1 MTPISLLI
9 IDDHPVYRDALC
21 EKLSQDFR
29 PHQITVVGV
38 ADLHEA
44 ESALK
49 KSAND
54 WLALLDLKLP
64 NSDPLENIHALKK
77 HEKLKN
83 LIVISGLDEDI
94 WEVNCIKAGADIFIS
109 KNNTSEFIYKKICDL
124 LHIAYSDEPSQSRT
138 ALTKRQTDILRLMA
152 MGDSNKI
159 IADHLLISEQTV
171 KIHVAAIFR
180 IFNVSNRTQAVYK
193 ARSLGLVA

>member
-21 EKLSQDFR
+21 EKLTQDFR
-29 PHQITVVGV
+29 PHHITVIGV
-38 ADLHEA
+38 SDLAEA
-44 ESALK
+44 ETALR
-49 KSAND
+49 KSANH

-64 NSDPLENIHALKK
+64 NSDPLENIQALKR
-77 HEKLKN
+77 HDKLRN
-83 LIVISGLDEDI
+83 LIVISGLDEDV

-109 KNNTSEFIYKKICDL
+109 KNNTSQFIYKKICDL
-124 LHIAYSDEPSQSRT
+124 LHISHASDLPPSKST
-138 ALTKRQTDILRLMA
+138 LTKTQTDILRLMA

-159 IADHLLISEQTV
+159 IAEHLLISEQTV

-193 ARSLGLVA
+193 ARSLGLVS

>member
-1 MTPISLLI
+1 MTQISLLI
-9 IDDHPVYRDALC
+9 IDDHPVYRDAIC

-38 ADLHEA
+38 SDMEEA
-44 ESALK
+44 ENAFK
-49 KSAND
+49 KGAND

-64 NSDPLENIHALKK
+64 NSDPIENIHALKK

-83 LIVISGLDEDI
+83 LIVISGLDEDE

-124 LHIAYSDEPSQSRT
+124 LNITYADDLSQSKT

-159 IADHLLISEQTV
+159 IAEHLLISEQTV
-171 KIHVAAIFR
+171 KIHIAAIFR
-180 IFNVSNRTQAVYK
+180 IFSVSNRTQAVYK

>member
-21 EKLSQDFR
+21 EKLTQDFR
-29 PHQITVVGV
+29 PHQITVIGV
-38 ADLHEA
+38 SDIAEA
-44 ESALK
+44 ENALR
-49 KSAND
+49 KSSNH

-64 NSDPLENIHALKK
+64 NSDPLDNIQALKQ
-77 HEKLKN
+77 HDKLRN
-83 LIVISGLDEDI
+83 LIVISGLDEDV
-94 WEVNCIKAGADIFIS
+94 WEVKCIKAGADIFIS
-109 KNNTSEFIYKKICDL
+109 KNNTSQFIYKKICDL
-124 LHIAYSDEPSQSRT
+124 LHISYADDLPPSKS

-159 IADHLLISEQTV
+159 IAEHLLISEQTV

-193 ARSLGLVA
+193 ARSLGLVS

>member
-1 MTPISLLI
+1 MTPLSLLI

-29 PHQITVVGV
+29 PHQITVIGV
-38 ADLHEA
+38 SDIAEA
-44 ESALK
+44 ENVLK
-49 KSAND
+49 KGGRD
-54 WLALLDLKLP
+54 CLTLLDLKLP
-64 NSDPLENIHALKK
+64 NSDPIENIQTLKK
-77 HEKLKN
+77 YDKLKN

-94 WEVNCIKAGADIFIS
+94 WEVNCIQAGADIFIS
-109 KNNTSEFIYKKICDL
+109 KNNTSQFIYKKICDL
-124 LHIAYSDEPSQSRT
+124 LHIAYAEDVSQSKT
-138 ALTKRQTDILRLMA
+138 TLTKRQTDILRLMA

-193 ARSLGLVA
+193 ARSLGLVP

>member
-1 MTPISLLI
+1 MTSTSLLI

-21 EKLSQDFR
+21 EKLAQDFR
-29 PHQITVVGV
+29 PHQITVIGV
-38 ADLHEA
+38 SDIQEA
-44 ESALK
+44 ENALK
-49 KSAND
+49 KGANQ
-54 WLALLDLKLP
+54 WVALLDLKLP
-64 NSDPLENIHALKK
+64 NSDPLENIRALKK
-77 HEKLKN
+77 HDKLKN
-83 LIVISGLDEDI
+83 LIVISGLDEDV
-94 WEVNCIKAGADIFIS
+94 WEVNCIKTGADIFIS

-124 LHIAYSDEPSQSRT
+124 LHISYTDDLSQT
-138 ALTKRQTDILRLMA
+138 KPTLTKRQTDILRLMA

-171 KIHVAAIFR
+171 KIHIAAIFR

>member
-1 MTPISLLI
+1 MTSTSLLI

-21 EKLSQDFR
+21 EKLAQDFR
-29 PHQITVVGV
+29 PHQITVIGV
-38 ADLHEA
+38 SDIQEA
-44 ESALK
+44 ENALK
-49 KSAND
+49 KGVNQ
-54 WLALLDLKLP
+54 WVALLDLKLP
-64 NSDPLENIHALKK
+64 NSDPLENIRALKK
-77 HEKLKN
+77 HDKLKN
-83 LIVISGLDEDI
+83 LIVISGLDEDV
-94 WEVNCIKAGADIFIS
+94 WEVNCIKTGADIFIS

-124 LHIAYSDEPSQSRT
+124 LHISYTDDLLQTKPT
-138 ALTKRQTDILRLMA
+138 LTKRQTDILRLMA

-171 KIHVAAIFR
+171 KIHIAAIFR